1 LETLMNAIIEKL
13 EKSREQITGRLEA
26 LQKRQREIINQ
37 GEKAVSEGK
46 DRMRV
51 IEATAL
57 TQALELVAMTN
68 DKLED
73 RSAILKRGEE
83 ALGDLLV
90 TVRAGQESTL
100 PIEDFDGL
108 SIKKLRPY
116 IEELDAINLRAVRV
130 YESANKNRIT
140 LLREIDAQLE
150 DLAA

>member
-1 LETLMNAIIEKL
+1 MNAIIEKL